1 MAEGCDSS
9 LTAEPVALH
18 QVIGAR
24 TRSATTTTRSGKCDT
39 QAK

>member
-1 MAEGCDSS
+1 MAEGCDSR

-24 TRSATTTTRSGKCDT
+24 PRSHDHLAVGECGML
-39 QAK
+39 AK